1 MIKYFY
7 SILCALI
14 AYSSIAQPKIENALL
29 WKIEDPAQKVA
40 PSYLFGTIHLIGK
53 KDFVLK
59 EEVTNALN
67 QCKNIVFEVNME
79 DMTDMSKM
87 MNLMMQAN
95 MAGDTTL
102 QDLLSQQDYAMVS
115 NYFEKEGIPL
125 VMFERMKPMFITTM
139 VMGTMSGGDSKEE
152 MMSYEMELM
161 NYAKDKKLK
170 MDGLESFEYQ
180 MGIFDIIP
188 YKVQAKMLV
197 DGIQSGKDTTQVNQL
212 QQLVDLYKKQ
222 DLSKLQELM
231 QADTEGLGVYT
242 KLLLDDRNTNWVP
255 KIKAKIKES
264 TFFAVGAGH
273 LAGKTGVITLL
284 REAGLKVTP
293 IQQL

>member
-1 MIKYFY
+1 MKYFFSLFCSFLVLHSY
-7 SILCALI
+7 S
-14 AYSSIAQPKIENALL
+14 QTNIENALL
-29 WKIEDPAQKVA
+29 WKIEDPTQKNTT
-40 PSYLFGTIHLIGK
+40 SYLFGTIHLIGK

-59 EEVTNALN
+59 EEVLGAVSN
-67 QCKNIVFEVNME
+67 CKNMVFEVNME

-87 MNLMMQAN
+87 MGLMMQAN

-102 QDLLSQQDYAMVS
+102 QDLLSPEEYAQVS
-115 NYFEKEGIPL
+115 SYFEKEGIPL
-125 VMFERMKPMFITTM
+125 MMFERMKPMFITTM
-139 VMGTMSGGDSKEE
+139 VMGTMTGGDSKEE

-161 NYAKDKKLK
+161 NLAKEKKMK
-170 MDGLESFEYQ
+170 MGGLESFEYQ

-222 DLSKLQELM
+222 DLAKLQQLM
-231 QADTEGLGVYT
+231 QTDTEGLGVYT
-242 KLLLDDRNTNWVP
+242 KLLLDDRNANWVP
-255 KIKAKIKES
+255 KIRDQLKES

-273 LAGKTGVITLL
+273 LAGKTGVIALL
-284 REAGLKVTP
+284 RAAGLKVTP
-293 IQQL
+293 IIQK